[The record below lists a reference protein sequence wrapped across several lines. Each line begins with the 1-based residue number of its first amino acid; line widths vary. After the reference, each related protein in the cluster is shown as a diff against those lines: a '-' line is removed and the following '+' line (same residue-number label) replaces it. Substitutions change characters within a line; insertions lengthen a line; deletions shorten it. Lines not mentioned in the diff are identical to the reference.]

1 MSREPGRYSR
11 RQPLI
16 SGKRAGA
23 SFYVF
28 GPVLPAASPDGG
40 GRMRFRIL
48 SLRAP
53 GKLVRDAVQGAAWLL
68 RQASA
73 LVSGRETLRPAAL
86 HA

>member
-1 MSREPGRYSR
+1 
-11 RQPLI
+11 
-16 SGKRAGA
+16 
-23 SFYVF
+23 
-28 GPVLPAASPDGG
+28 
-40 GRMRFRIL
+40 MRFRIL